1 MSHARALQAL
11 ACPDIHE
18 PPHPHDT
25 GTLKTLLNPKLPEI
39 PGLGQ
44 GSQGC
49 GEALGYR
56 RDLHRR
62 YVKKGAAA
70 SSPLLLLLGLAFS
83 SLMLSLPRCP
93 DTLGHVSRGC
103 SESSAKNLRTSKN
116 GFLGTSRTNWT
127 AGEASTILPSR
138 ESFPCAHAENLA
150 SLPLQE
156 PVWLSVAFS
165 SCRMKYGWSWHGF
178 TSQEIRRSALPFRP
192 VHQPAI

>member
-25 GTLKTLLNPKLPEI
+25 GTLKTLLNPKLPEN

-70 SSPLLLLLGLAFS
+70 SSPLLLLLGLA
-83 SLMLSLPRCP
+83 MLSLPRCP

-103 SESSAKNLRTSKN
+103 SESGAKNLRTSKN

-127 AGEASTILPSR
+127 AGEASTTLYCPAEKVFCVPMQRTWQVFLFKNPFGSAWPSR
-138 ESFPCAHAENLA
+138 
-150 SLPLQE
+150 
-156 PVWLSVAFS
+156 
-165 SCRMKYGWSWHGF
+165 
-178 TSQEIRRSALPFRP
+178 
-192 VHQPAI
+192 PAG